1 MATRFYAS
9 SVYAP
14 TNLGTTIS
22 PAFDSAWTSSSSMIR
37 RTMSPNKTGSGITT
51 LFRTKSDSTRRNF
64 GIVQLVSHPLEA
76 GQNITTSDTVKAVFQ
91 SWQNASTADCS
102 AKMSIRVFSQDGTTA
117 RATLLALDTST
128 TNLSEWGTTA
138 TSHLFPRMGDA
149 DPVSTLQNYTTQDGD
164 RIVCDIGWLCANTT
178 FASSQGKI
186 SIGDPLTG
194 SDYSFANNQAG
205 DGYIGWIEFS
215 MNLVFKQMLL
225 PRRQRL
231 SIMGAGTR
239 RVSTSSVI
247 PAQLISRVTRNA
259 ADFINSMGVNSHD
272 YGAPNIYSNIPALI
286 SATTTL
292 GIPLMRGQPLSGLES
307 LGTEYKSGYFIGGY
321 GRTTDETTITN
332 AVNAALD
339 AHAQPYYEA
348 GRLLYLEM
356 PNEPDLF
363 TKTPNGS
370 IDPNW
375 PAYIAAYCRI
385 AYPIAKARFPDIPI
399 VGVPLGH
406 NKPAD
411 VAALIAAFDGDAIG
425 DYCDIGNMHSY
436 PGLGLAHTSF
446 DTLTT
451 VPALL
456 YPGKDIYV
464 TESGYHTAVNDWQIG
479 RGGGINETV
488 QAWYIVKMYLEYFG
502 FGIKKFFQYE
512 LLDRRPN
519 AESTSFGTPLSP
531 ANQQSEANLGLF
543 RGNNSHSA
551 PNTAGAKPAVELI
564 NNLRSMLAGSA
575 PGSNTSLTYQL
586 DGSPLA
592 HILLET
598 STGIY
603 MVLWQR
609 ATLWK
614 SSAPATFNIFTLSWQ
629 GGSAGSELNPPDQ
642 NARIRFSSDKDLTI
656 RKVSDAGATP
666 TTMSGSTVHEFA
678 VPAKDVLII
687 QISDT
692 VV

>member
-9 SVYAP
+9 SDYAP
-14 TNLGTTIS
+14 SNLGVSIT
-22 PAFDSAWTSSSSMIR
+22 PAFDTWTSTNNMVR
-37 RTMSPNKTGSGITT
+37 RSMSPRKTGSGITT

-64 GIVQLVSHPLEA
+64 GIIQLVSPPLEA
-76 GQNITTSDTVKAVFQ
+76 GQAITTSDTVRAVFQ
-91 SWQNASTADCS
+91 SWQNATTADCS
-102 AKMSIRVFSQDGTTA
+102 AKMSVRIFSQDGTTQQT
-117 RATLLALDTST
+117 TLLALDTAT
-128 TNLSEWGTTA
+128 TNILEWGTTA
-138 TSHLFPRMGDA
+138 ASHLFPRMSDA
-149 DPVSTLQNYTTQDGD
+149 DPLPTLQNYTTQDGD

-194 SDYSFANNQAG
+194 SDYDFANNQSG
-205 DGYIGWIEFS
+205 STSVGWVEFS
-215 MNLVFKQMLL
+215 MDLVFKQVLQ
-225 PRRQRL
+225 PRRQRI
-231 SIMGAGTR
+231 SIMGTGTR
-239 RVSTSSVI
+239 RISNSSVI
-247 PAQLISRVTRNA
+247 PTELTSQATQNA
-259 ADFINSMGVNSHD
+259 ADFLNSMGVNSHD

-292 GIPLMRGQPLSGLES
+292 GIPLMRGQPLAGLDS
-307 LGTEYKSGYFIGGY
+307 LSSEYKSGYFIGGY
-321 GRTTDETTITN
+321 GRTTDATTITN

-363 TKTPNGS
+363 TKTPGGS

-375 PAYIAAYCRI
+375 PSYVAAYCRI

-399 VGVPLGH
+399 VGVCLGH
-406 NKPAD
+406 NKPTD
-411 VAALIAAFDGDAIG
+411 VASLVAAFDGDAIG

-451 VPALL
+451 VPAQL

-479 RGGGINETV
+479 RVGGINENV
-488 QAWYIVKMYLEYFG
+488 QAWYITKMYLEYFG

-519 AESTSFGTPLSP
+519 AESTSFGVPLSP

-543 RGNNSHSA
+543 RGNNSHAA
-551 PNTAGAKPAVELI
+551 PNTAGAKPVVGIL
-564 NNLRSMLAGSA
+564 NNLRSMLTGSA
-575 PGSNTSLTYQL
+575 PASNATLTYQL
-586 DGSPLA
+586 DGSPFS
-592 HILLET
+592 HVLLET
-598 STGIY
+598 STAVY
-603 MVLWQR
+603 MVIWQR

-614 SSAPATFNIFTLSWQ
+614 SGIASTFNIFTLSWQ
-629 GGSAGSELNPPDQ
+629 GGSAGVELDPPDQ
-642 NARIRFSSDKDLTI
+642 NARLRFSSDKDLTI

-666 TTMSGSTVHEFA
+666 VTIAGSTVHEFA